1 MLRARFS
8 RSCQI
13 SLLVFQDLLVLMVV
27 ESLPASVTCVTF
39 KCRNLLA
46 KLLNAFVLAVLIKL
60 RAGDLSSQVV
70 KVFALLIPYF
80 VCLVCLYLGFNV
92 NLLELFERG
101 FEFCNLFFM
110 FSDP

>member
-1 MLRARFS
+1 MFLARFS
-8 RSCQI
+8 RSLQI
-13 SLLVFQDLLVLMVV
+13 SLLTRQDLLVLMVV
-27 ESLPASVTCVTF
+27 ESLPAGVTCVIF
-39 KCRNLLA
+39 KSRNLLA

-70 KVFALLIPYF
+70 KVLAFLIPYF
-80 VCLVCLYLGFNV
+80 VCLVGLYLGFNV

-101 FEFCNLFFM
+101 FKFFNLFFM

>member
-1 MLRARFS
+1 MFLARFS
-8 RSCQI
+8 RSLQI
-13 SLLVFQDLLVLMVV
+13 SLLTRQDLLVLMVV

-70 KVFALLIPYF
+70 KVLALLIPYF
-80 VCLVCLYLGFNV
+80 VRLVGLDLGFNV
-92 NLLELFERG
+92 NLLELLERG
-101 FEFCNLFFM
+101 CEFRNLFFM
-110 FSDP
+110 LGHP

>member
-1 MLRARFS
+1 MFLARFS

-13 SLLVFQDLLVLMVV
+13 SLFTRQDLLVLMVV
-27 ESLPASVTCVTF
+27 ESLPASVACVRF

-70 KVFALLIPYF
+70 KVLALLIPYF
-80 VCLVCLYLGFNV
+80 VGLVGLDLGFNV

-101 FEFCNLFFM
+101 REFFNLFFM
-110 FSDP
+110 FGSP

>member
-8 RSCQI
+8 RSVQI
-13 SLLVFQDLLVLMVV
+13 SLLTFQDLLVLMVV
-27 ESLPASVTCVTF
+27 ECLAASVACVTF

-46 KLLNAFVLAVLIKL
+46 KLLNAFCLAIFIKL

-70 KVFALLIPYF
+70 KVLALLIPYL
-80 VCLVCLYLGFNV
+80 VCLVGLYLGFNV

-101 FEFCNLFFM
+101 FKFCNLFFM
-110 FSDP
+110 SGSP

>member
-1 MLRARFS
+1 MFLARFS

-13 SLLVFQDLLVLMVV
+13 SLLTFQDLLVLMVV
-27 ESLPASVTCVTF
+27 ESLPASVACVIF

-70 KVFALLIPYF
+70 KILALLIPYS
-80 VCLVCLYLGFNV
+80 VRLVGLDLGFNV

-101 FEFCNLFFM
+101 FKFFNLFFM
-110 FSDP
+110 SGSP